1 MTTEILNAPPQI
13 LRLKDLKNIT
23 KLSGSTIY
31 AEMKAGRFPKNFPL
45 TSKRCV
51 GWNAQEV
58 SDFIQAKID
67 ESRNVN
73 GGA

>member
-1 MTTEILNAPPQI
+1 MNVNDKASPQI
-13 LRLKDLKNIT
+13 LRLKHVKNIT

-51 GWNAQEV
+51 GWTSESI
-58 SDFIQAKID
+58 SDYIQARVD
-67 ESRNVN
+67 ESRNMN